1 MFAGCGGDARHARDH
16 PLTADRRSLA
26 AVDGIRCFF
35 RCAVEID
42 LSICC
47 AVDSRLR
54 CIDIASLIMAR
65 RAEWRRSQSRR
76 RSPPRRKRRARP
88 RSGRVHA
95 RRRRNA
101 ASREASST
109 RRLRRIQSAG
119 LPRGAQCTAATSP
132 AQVDGG
138 GVGEIEARLSQV
150 RSQPTA
156 KSVSCAQIAASKPRA
171 AAVKRRVTLRR
182 TVRPTPYGAA
192 TELVFADRHRFSII
206 SPTLPINPRKS
217 TCFCQDGR
225 ADRACFFCSMHR
237 LRAEPRVSGPP
248 RV

>member
-1 MFAGCGGDARHARDH
+1 
-16 PLTADRRSLA
+16 L
-26 AVDGIRCFF
+26 
-35 RCAVEID
+35 
-42 LSICC
+42 CC
-47 AVDSRLR
+47 V
-54 CIDIASLIMAR
+54 DIASLIMAR

-76 RSPPRRKRRARP
+76 RSPPPRKRRARP
-88 RSGRVHA
+88 RSGRAPA
-95 RRRRNA
+95 RRRRAKA

-138 GVGEIEARLSQV
+138 GVGEIEARFSQV

-156 KSVSCAQIAASKPRA
+156 KSVSCAQIVGSKPRA

-182 TVRPTPYGAA
+182 TVRHTPYGAA
-192 TELVFADRHRFSII
+192 TELIFADRHRFSII
-206 SPTLPINPRKS
+206 SPTLPIKSPPRRS
-217 TCFCQDGR
+217 FSQDGR
-225 ADRACFFCSMHR
+225 VDRACGFLFPQSASG
-237 LRAEPRVSGPP
+237 LRQSPDNPAAFRQGTVSCPP